1 MLNNNKLVW
10 VVAAEA
16 LEHHLLK
23 LQFNDGSIK
32 LFDCKPLIA
41 ELPAFKALGN
51 EEVFRK
57 IELDGWTVTW
67 LNGTID
73 LAPEYLYENS
83 VPAYDTSEVA
93 PPIVAEAQTPYK
105 PSK

>member
-1 MLNNNKLVW
+1 M
-10 VVAAEA
+10 
-16 LEHHLLK
+16 K
-23 LQFNDGSIK
+23 LQFNVGSIK
-32 LFDCKPLIA
+32 RFDCKPLIA
-41 ELPAFKALGN
+41 QLPAFKALGN

-73 LAPEYLYENS
+73 LSPEYLYENS
-83 VPAYDTSEVA
+83 VPAYETSEVA

>member
-10 VVAAEA
+10 IVAAEA

-41 ELPAFKALGN
+41 QLPAFKELQN
-51 EEVFRK
+51 EAVFRK
-57 IELDGWTVTW
+57 IALDGWTVTW

-73 LAPEYLYENS
+73 IATEYLYEKS
-83 VPAYDTSEVA
+83 VPTYETSEIA
-93 PPIVAEAQTPYK
+93 PSVVAEAQVPYNS
-105 PSK
+105 SK

>member
-1 MLNNNKLVW
+1 M
-10 VVAAEA
+10 
-16 LEHHLLK
+16 K

-32 LFDCKPLIA
+32 RFDCKPLIA
-41 ELPAFKALGN
+41 QLPAFKALGN

-73 LAPEYLYENS
+73 LSPEYLYENS
-83 VPAYDTSEVA
+83 VPAHETSEVA
-93 PPIVAEAQTPYK
+93 PPIVAEAQEPYK